1 MKKTTI
7 TFLISA
13 LMALGGLKAQSVQE
27 GMNHLYADRFKSAED
42 VFQKLL
48 ATNPNNIDAT
58 YWLGQTYLDEDQNA
72 KAEELYDKAL
82 QTSANAPLLLVGK
95 GHVELLNKKTD
106 EARQHFEAAL
116 TMTRT
121 KKGDDPVILTAIGR
135 ANVDAKAGDV
145 QYAVDKLE
153 ASVLRDPKNTE
164 TYLQLGNAYRKLR
177 PGEGGGPAFL
187 NYKKA
192 LEVNPNFAVASLRLA
207 KLFESQ
213 KNWDLVLQ
221 YLNDATHQDPKFA
234 PAYYELFY
242 FYFLHDLNFTE
253 AENQLKKYIDSRQPF
268 TYIEDEYLYAQLCF
282 VRKDLDCAIT
292 KANNVLTTMGDQAKP
307 KVKKLLA
314 DAYFRKGDY
323 ANAKK
328 YIDEYLAREKQESII
343 SFDVKLKADI
353 YSKLGANCDEL
364 YNIYMAGAALD
375 TVPQSRIDYLSVA
388 ADTFKLRSCKK
399 QEADTRL
406 VIYKTRLKPQ
416 PGGLINIGI
425 LYTQCGE
432 LNKADSL
439 FKAYTDVMPDSVY
452 GYVWRGR
459 VNFTMDTTMLV
470 EPFVTNMVT
479 SFQKALDIAYTD
491 KARMKS
497 QGINASITLA
507 GYFYNIKKDKE
518 TALMYTRKGLEFDS
532 TNGTLKSIL
541 PVLLAPTK
549 NPSPRGNAMPQAAQQ
564 AGSPADKPAASKPK
578 TTIAP
583 KGVKK

>member
-27 GMNHLYADRFKSAED
+27 GMNYLYADRFKSAIS

-48 ATNPNNIDAT
+48 ATNPNNIEAT
-58 YWLGQTYLDEDQNA
+58 YWLGQTFLDLDDNA
-72 KAEELYDKAL
+72 KADELYTKAIAA
-82 QTSANAPLLLVGK
+82 SANAPLLLVGK

-121 KKGDDPVILTAIGR
+121 KKGDDPLILTAIGR
-135 ANVDAKAGDV
+135 ANVDAKAGDIA
-145 QYAVDKLE
+145 YAVEKLE
-153 ASVLRDPKNTE
+153 AAVLRDPKNTE

-177 PGEGGGPAFL
+177 PGEGGGQAFL

-192 LEVNPNFAVASLRLA
+192 LEINPNFAVASVRLA

-213 KNWDLVLQ
+213 KNWDLVIQ
-221 YLNDATHQDPKFA
+221 YLTDAVTQDPKFSL
-234 PAYYELFY
+234 AYHELFY
-242 FYFLHDLNFTE
+242 YYFFRQNYAE
-253 AENQLKKYIDSRQPF
+253 AESQLKKL
-268 TYIEDEYLYAQLCF
+268 IESKLPEDDIQDQSLYAQLCWA
-282 VRKDLDCAIT
+282 RKDFDCAIA
-292 KANNVLTTMGDQAKP
+292 KDLAVVASQGEHPKP
-307 KVKKLLA
+307 KVLKLLA
-314 DAYFRKGDY
+314 DAYYQKADY

-328 YIDEYLAREKQESII
+328 FIDDYMTREKNEDKIAY
-343 SFDVKLKADI
+343 DYKLKADI
-353 YSKLGANCDEL
+353 YAKLGTPSPDL
-364 YNIYMAGAALD
+364 YSIYMEGAAMD
-375 TVPQSRIDYLSVA
+375 TVVQSRIDYMTVA
-388 ADTFKLRSCKK
+388 ADSFKARGSKK
-399 QEADTRL
+399 QEADMRL
-406 VIYKTRLKPQ
+406 AIYKTRLKPQ

-432 LNKADSL
+432 LPTADSL
-439 FKAYTDVMPDSVY
+439 FKAYTVVMPDSVY

-459 VNFTMDTTMLV
+459 VNFTQDTTMTV
-470 EPFVTNMVT
+470 EPFVSNMVT

-491 KARMKS
+491 KVRMKS

-541 PVLLAPTK
+541 PVLTAPSR
-549 NPSPRGNAMPQAAQQ
+549 NPAPRGNVMPEAVQK
-564 AGSPADKPAASKPK
+564 AGTPADKPAAVKPRTSK
-578 TTIAP
+578 AP
-583 KGVKK
+583 QGVKK